1 LKFGDGSPNECFRKI
16 EERPSRSKAG
26 SFVTATPFP
35 SRNKRKILEES
46 VSVTSIESE
55 NISEANKSISTKTQV
70 DPNSTLVSSAT
81 PKLLHVDAKRHKIEN
96 SLKEQLEENE
106 INEDDDLKK
115 SNQNSADLESQSPSQ
130 FPQSH
135 WYTGDLVRACI
146 IM

>member
-1 LKFGDGSPNECFRKI
+1 M
-16 EERPSRSKAG
+16 
-26 SFVTATPFP
+26 TATPFP
-35 SRNKRKILEES
+35 SRNKRKILDES
-46 VSVTSIESE
+46 VSVTSIESK

-81 PKLLHVDAKRHKIEN
+81 PKLLNVDAKRHKIED
-96 SLKEQLEENE
+96 SLKEQLEVNE

>member
-1 LKFGDGSPNECFRKI
+1 M
-16 EERPSRSKAG
+16 
-26 SFVTATPFP
+26 TATPFP
-35 SRNKRKILEES
+35 SRNKRKTLDES

-55 NISEANKSISTKTQV
+55 NISEVNKCISTKTQLK
-70 DPNSTLVSSAT
+70 PNSTLVSSAT
-81 PKLLHVDAKRHKIEN
+81 PKSLHVNAKRHKIEN
-96 SLKEQLEENE
+96 TLKEQLEENE

-115 SNQNSADLESQSPSQ
+115 SNADLESQSPSQ

>member
-1 LKFGDGSPNECFRKI
+1 M
-16 EERPSRSKAG
+16 
-26 SFVTATPFP
+26 TATPFP
-35 SRNKRKILEES
+35 SKNKRKTLDES

-55 NISEANKSISTKTQV
+55 NISEVNKRISTKTKLK
-70 DPNSTLVSSAT
+70 PNTTLFSSAT
-81 PKLLHVDAKRHKIEN
+81 PKSLHVNAKRHKIEN
-96 SLKEQLEENE
+96 TLKEQLEENE

-115 SNQNSADLESQSPSQ
+115 SKQNSADLESQSPSQ